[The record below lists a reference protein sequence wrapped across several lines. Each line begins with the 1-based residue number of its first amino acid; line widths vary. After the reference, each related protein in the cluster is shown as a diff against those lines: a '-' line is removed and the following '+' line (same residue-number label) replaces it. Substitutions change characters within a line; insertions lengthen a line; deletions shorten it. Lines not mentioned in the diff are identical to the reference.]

1 MGMEERRAKGRKAWK
16 PRQRVRVPGRACRTA
31 FVCRLA
37 AALLGL
43 FASVSWMGAQEA
55 GQPPA
60 LKPNPAAALRDFEPA
75 AGQQYELGRGDEIAI
90 DVAGRP
96 ELSSKQVIGP
106 DGRIT
111 LPLAGSMVL
120 ADMTRDQA
128 AAVVAQAYSPYY
140 SALHVTVGVDKYTS
154 NQVLLL
160 GAVEHPG
167 VQTFDRPPTLLEVV
181 TRGGALTGG
190 PEDAGYGNLNRNNS
204 SGGQRGAGI
213 QGVPDRVLIYR
224 GSDKMITVDL
234 RQLLESGSPLA
245 DLRLK
250 RDDIVYVP
258 SASERVISVLGQ
270 VQHPGA
276 FPLEARTTLAS
287 LLAVSGGLTDQ
298 AGRYPN
304 IQVISP
310 STNQT
315 RVISFKQ
322 VLQPGPLELTL
333 HPGDVVYV
341 PESGF
346 NRAAYAIE
354 KLSPLVTAFTA
365 AALITH

>member
-1 MGMEERRAKGRKAWK
+1 MMLVGTM
-16 PRQRVRVPGRACRTA
+16 TA
-31 FVCRLA
+31 FAQTSSEV
-37 AALLGL
+37 
-43 FASVSWMGAQEA
+43 GA
-55 GQPPA
+55 GP
-60 LKPNPAAALRDFEPA
+60 LKPNPALALRDFEPPV
-75 AGQQYELGRGDEIAI
+75 GQEYELGRGDAIAI

-120 ADMTRDQA
+120 ADRTRGQA
-128 AAVVAQAYSPYY
+128 AEVVATAFTPYY
-140 SALHVTVGVDKYTS
+140 SALRVTVGVDRYTS

-181 TRGGALTGG
+181 TRGGALTGN
-190 PEDAGYGNLNRNNS
+190 PEDVGYGSLNRN
-204 SGGQRGAGI
+204 SGGAGSGQRSAAM
-213 QGVPDRVLIYR
+213 QGVPDLVSIYR

-234 RQLLESGSPLA
+234 KQLLESGSPLA

-258 SASERVISVLGQ
+258 SSSERVISVLGQ

-276 FPLEARTTLAS
+276 FPLESRTTLAS

-310 STNQT
+310 STNKT
-315 RVISFKQ
+315 RVVSFKE

-346 NRAAYAIE
+346 NRAAYVIE
-354 KLSPLVTAFTA
+354 KLSPLVTVFTA
-365 AALITH
+365 SALITH